1 MTAMVACCKIR
12 KIGFVQILPFHDP
25 PPLVE
30 LGANLVN
37 QDKYCIAVME
47 KLWYSWSFQ
56 IHGCRAQSGV
66 VPFQGSPAGF
76 PHTTLRASSKG
87 IAGFD
92 DGDEPVNF
100 KQLAKQVRYLLTGS
114 LPYFGKQVG
123 WGTWPGIWGKGVS
136 SRSTTTKVVIL
147 WELLFRVM
155 WIVFSPCG
163 LNVCYFTSSQ
173 PTLNFVFWRCQC
185 NTGSPIT
192 SLEIPLPSRTS
203 TPPPPVPFALCRAW
217 PSYVCVSL
225 KHGWGGSEGLGN
237 LAESFHQQ
245 VLKSHHHGDK
255 GGCHYHGHSLVHH
268 HQLPPF
274 RARSPYCWDEGLFE
288 DHGEDVDSDR
298 C

>member
-1 MTAMVACCKIR
+1 MDVEHRAE
-12 KIGFVQILPFHDP
+12 LFHFMDP
-25 PPLVE
+25 LQAF
-30 LGANLVN
+30 L
-37 QDKYCIAVME
+37 
-47 KLWYSWSFQ
+47 
-56 IHGCRAQSGV
+56 
-66 VPFQGSPAGF
+66 
-76 PHTTLRASSKG
+76 TLHWGPQVKG

-100 KQLAKQVRYLLTGS
+100 EQLAKQVGYLLTGS
-114 LPYFGKQVG
+114 SPYFGKQVG
-123 WGTWPGIWGKGVS
+123 WGTWPGIWGNGVS

-155 WIVFSPCG
+155 WIVYSPCG

-185 NTGSPIT
+185 NTESPIT
-192 SLEIPLPSRTS
+192 SLEIPLPPRTS

-274 RARSPYCWDEGLFE
+274 RARFPSAAPPTAGTRTGVSNVFS
-288 DHGEDVDSDR
+288 HADSAMT
-298 C
+298 CLYSVISS